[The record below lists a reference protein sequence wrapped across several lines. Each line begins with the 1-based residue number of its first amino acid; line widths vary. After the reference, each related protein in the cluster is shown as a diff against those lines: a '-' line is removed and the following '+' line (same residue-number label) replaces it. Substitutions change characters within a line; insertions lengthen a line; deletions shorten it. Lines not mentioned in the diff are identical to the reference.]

1 MVLVGLILG
10 AIALFS
16 VGCLYAGAVMVD
28 GYGKGGGND
37 Y

>member
-1 MVLVGLILG
+1 MIPAGLILG
-10 AIALFS
+10 AIALFFA
-16 VGCLYAGAVMVD
+16 GCLYAGAAMVD